1 MPSQLKLRLDWSEMD
16 LFGHINNVSYFKYI
30 QASRVNYWEA
40 IGLTQ
45 LHSNMSI
52 GPILASTSCD
62 FKKPLEYPGEIL
74 IEASIEFMKNSS
86 FGIIHRIFDQQNEL
100 AAVAK
105 DIIVTYD
112 FQNNTS
118 VPIPKEIRDA
128 VERLEGK
135 QF

>member
-16 LFGHINNVSYFKYI
+16 MFGHINNVSYFKYA
-30 QASRVNYWEA
+30 QASRVHYWET

-45 LHSNMSI
+45 LHNKMRI
-52 GPILASTSCD
+52 GPILASTACD

-86 FGIIHRIFDQQNEL
+86 FGIVHRIFDQQGNL
-100 AAVAK
+100 AAIAK
-105 DIIVTYD
+105 DVIVTYD
-112 FQNNTS
+112 FQNNIS
-118 VPIPKEIRDA
+118 VPIPTDIRNA
-128 VERLEGK
+128 VEKLEGK